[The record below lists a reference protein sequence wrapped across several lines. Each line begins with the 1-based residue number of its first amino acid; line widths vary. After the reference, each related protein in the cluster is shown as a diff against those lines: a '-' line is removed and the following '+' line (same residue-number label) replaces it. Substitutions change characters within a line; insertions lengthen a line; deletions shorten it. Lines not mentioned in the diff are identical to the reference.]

1 MTGDFRRVPLNKLQV
16 RFTARRDFGDM
27 HSLIESVSKHG
38 IRDPLIVSETEDGA
52 YVVIDGHRRYLAAK
66 EAGLREVPV
75 NVLGRDMDF
84 DKVLQ
89 VVWEEDELKKKL
101 TNDERAIIVNAS
113 VERLGVRE
121 AARRL
126 RIPKST
132 AETLSKAGKVF
143 MAVWRSVQ
151 RSDKDESKIRFK
163 VNVKLA
169 EAIARKLLEKG
180 YSREEFDEA
189 ASKLYFSLS
198 EQPLSIASL
207 VLERW
212 AENPSLENIDKLIE
226 ECRGLVKT
234 YRFKPVSIDE
244 RVPIE
249 SSLKSSY
256 EELLVKCGYDPRRS
270 YKASSEV
277 SLKLLDFMDGYEF
290 VSGFLCPR
298 CGQPVRCRV
307 CGAIANCLCGYPH
320 KSVRSRRYRY
330 ARLTVNEEG

>member
-1 MTGDFRRVPLNKLQV
+1 
-16 RFTARRDFGDM
+16 
-27 HSLIESVSKHG
+27 
-38 IRDPLIVSETEDGA
+38 
-52 YVVIDGHRRYLAAK
+52 
-66 EAGLREVPV
+66 
-75 NVLGRDMDF
+75 
-84 DKVLQ
+84 
-89 VVWEEDELKKKL
+89 
-101 TNDERAIIVNAS
+101 
-113 VERLGVRE
+113 
-121 AARRL
+121 
-126 RIPKST
+126 
-132 AETLSKAGKVF
+132 

-151 RSDKDESKIRFK
+151 RSDKDESKIRLK

-180 YSREEFDEA
+180 YSREEFEEA

-198 EQPLSIASL
+198 EQPLSIAL
-207 VLERW
+207 LILERW

-226 ECRGLVKT
+226 ECKGLAKT
-234 YRFKPVSIDE
+234 YRFKPATIDE

-256 EELLVKCGYDPRRS
+256 EELLVKCGYDLRRS
-270 YKASSEV
+270 YEASGEV
-277 SLKLLDFMDGYEF
+277 SLKLVDFMDSYEF

-307 CGAIANCLCGYPH
+307 CGAIVNCLCGYPH

>member
-1 MTGDFRRVPLNKLQV
+1 MASDFKIVPLDKLQV
-16 RFTARRDFGDM
+16 RFTARRDLGDM
-27 HSLIESVSKHG
+27 NSLIESASKHG
-38 IRDPLIVSETEDGA
+38 IRDPLIVSETEDEA

-75 NVLGRDMDF
+75 NILGRDVDF

-101 TNDERAIIVNAS
+101 TLDERAIIVKAS

-132 AETLSKAGKVF
+132 AEALAKAGKVF

-151 RSDKDESKIRFK
+151 RSDDDKSKIRFK

-180 YSREEFDEA
+180 YSREEFEEA

-198 EQPLSIASL
+198 EQPMSVALL

-212 AENPSLENIDKLIE
+212 AENPSLENIDKLVE
-226 ECRGLVKT
+226 ECRGLVKA
-234 YRFKPVSIDE
+234 YRFKPASIDE

-256 EELLVKCGYDPRRS
+256 EELLVKCGYDPSHS
-270 YKASSEV
+270 YKASGEV
-277 SLKLLDFMDGYEF
+277 SLKLVDFMDGYEAL
-290 VSGFLCPR
+290 SGFLCPR
-298 CGQPVRCRV
+298 CGQPIRCRV
-307 CGAIANCLCGYPH
+307 CGAIVNCLCGYPH
-320 KSVRSRRYRY
+320 ISVRSRRYRY
-330 ARLTVNEEG
+330 ARLTISEEG